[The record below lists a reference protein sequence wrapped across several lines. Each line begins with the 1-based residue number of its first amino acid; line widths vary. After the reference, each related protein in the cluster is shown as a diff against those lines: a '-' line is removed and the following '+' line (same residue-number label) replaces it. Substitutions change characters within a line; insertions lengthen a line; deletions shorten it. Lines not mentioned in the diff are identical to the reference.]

1 MESDEKKYL
10 LPPDEIK
17 SLDEL
22 SSESKRIVDDL
33 YREILLR
40 PSDPDG
46 LQYFASQLENDTMTI
61 DEIKKILINS
71 IEFQI
76 NP

>member
-1 MESDEKKYL
+1 MFNFALCAGAFGEYKK
-10 LPPDEIK
+10 INT
-17 SLDEL
+17 
-22 SSESKRIVDDL
+22 ESKRIVDDL